1 MSNLQQTL
9 TIGDSY
15 GNIKKEFVIE
25 RTPRHKYS
33 YHVTAGAVEGEKSQ
47 QANMPSV
54 TTIGG
59 YIGAASFGAG
69 VGWAQSVIRKNNG
82 DPDSPKAAAEKAMQL
97 GTALHD
103 AIDRFVQ
110 YREMP
115 GELDDAFM
123 SWHREIGSQH
133 TWVASELLVVD
144 PFIEIGGTIDAIS
157 VENGSYAIWD
167 WKTKDRN
174 AKGTFHKDPKDQ
186 AQIAAYARALRRLGH
201 QFAPQL
207 GYICYIMRDGSGLE
221 IIKVDLLQA
230 ERLFDLGYGMY
241 HALKGIKS

>member
-1 MSNLQQTL
+1 MSNLEQTL
-9 TIGDSY
+9 IVGD
-15 GNIKKEFVIE
+15 KEVHIA

-33 YHVTAGAVEGEKSQ
+33 YYIKGGDTGERSQ
-47 QANMPSV
+47 GTNMPSV

-59 YIGAASFGAG
+59 YIGADSFGAG

-82 DPDSPKAAAEKAMQL
+82 DPDAPKSAAEKSMHL

-110 YREMP
+110 FREMP
-115 GELDDAFM
+115 DEVDDAFM
-123 SWHREIGSQH
+123 SWHREIGSQRM
-133 TWVASELLVVD
+133 WVASELMVVD
-144 PFIEIGGTIDAIS
+144 LALEIGGTIDAIS
-157 VENGSYAIWD
+157 AENGSYAIWD

-186 AQIAAYARALRRLGH
+186 AQIAAYARALRSLGH
-201 QFAPQL
+201 QFTPQR

-221 IIKVDLLQA
+221 VTEVDLPRA
-230 ERLFDLGYGMY
+230 EKLFDLGYNMY
-241 HALKGIKS
+241 HALKEIKS